1 VLETNTLVNNLDEL
15 NSLAK
20 YVAGELLQLTNINI
34 VVLFDAEMG
43 AGKTTF
49 TRLLGKELGVV
60 EKITS
65 PSFVG
70 LNYYSTSSIDLY
82 HYDLYQVQPSY
93 WDIKEILEDPKK
105 KLLIFEWSELLNE
118 ELRKDFEKKAMIY
131 QIRIRVVYDNSR
143 EVSIK
148 PL

>member
-1 VLETNTLVNNLDEL
+1 VLETNTSVNNLAEL
-15 NSLAK
+15 NSFAK
-20 YVAGELLQLTNINI
+20 YVAGELLQLTHINI

-70 LNYYSTSSIDLY
+70 LNYYSTSRIDLY

-93 WDIKEILEDPKK
+93 WDINEILEDPKK
-105 KLLIFEWSELLNE
+105 KLLIFEWSELLDE
-118 ELRKDFEKKAMIY
+118 VLRKDLEKKALTC
-131 QIRIRVVYDNSR
+131 QIRIHVVDDNSR

-148 PL
+148 SL